1 MRFKEFILEGKSRST
16 AIESKEKLIEMLRTH
31 CMQAMKEETP
41 YIVRG
46 VESYTKYKLQQPS
59 KSSRVSAN
67 TSNEY
72 TTWMDNNPTWQN
84 YPKRSQSLI
93 CTTIGNFDY
102 TLDYGEVHLVIPFDN
117 AKIAVCSA
125 YDLWYSFP
133 LIHKEIGY
141 SASADTMN
149 DQIRSLLNNAME
161 LKYPDSGDESDA
173 AVDKLLPRK
182 NTSYESLL
190 KAFDVITD
198 FLRLKTT
205 NKVLKNSYPTVS
217 SGKQTFAEFMT
228 DLLDPK
234 KNDFKLV
241 PYKSLKSL
249 ADEHHEVWTTSDCVL
264 IRLEHETLAGANHE
278 YSQIRKEVLDD

>member
-16 AIESKEKLIEMLRTH
+16 EIKSKEQLIEILRTN
-31 CMQAMKEETP
+31 CMQAMKEEKP

-59 KSSRVSAN
+59 KSTRVSAN

-72 TTWMDNNPTWQN
+72 TTWMDNSPSWQN

-125 YDLWYSFP
+125 NDLWYSFP

-141 SASADTMN
+141 GASADTLN
-149 DQIRSLLNNAME
+149 DQIRGLLYNAME
-161 LKYPDSGDESDA
+161 LEHSGNGDA
-173 AVDKLLPRK
+173 ADEAVLKILPSK
-182 NTSYESLL
+182 NASYETLL
-190 KAFDVITD
+190 KAFEVITIY
-198 FLRLKTT
+198 LRDDRAH
-205 NKVLKNSYPTVS
+205 KVLKNSYPNVS

-234 KNDFKLV
+234 KNGFKLV
-241 PYKSLKSL
+241 TYKGLKNL
-249 ADEHHEVWTTSDCVL
+249 ADDHHEVWTSSDCVL